1 MKETPA
7 YDIVKND
14 LYLTFAAYYA
24 LESECFPAAPNNEV
38 LFREAIKRDYWTAR
52 VDGQLAGYT
61 DTVRHP
67 DRLQIGRLEV
77 HDEYRGRGIGGAL
90 LDKVLEYARQLALPS
105 ASLSVRENNETA
117 YRLYLRK
124 GFREHSRKYR
134 YAIPACSIPD
144 ETVVAFVKAGEGRG
158 HQYPVTFNRNSRAV
172 GAGVFSIEVGGAKD
186 FVLVNPQEELISA
199 LSALKEKLKPGS
211 TQLYIVAEDPETVKA
226 LQALE
231 YVSETVFINM
241 TCTV

>member
-14 LYLTFAAYYA
+14 LNLTFTAYDA
-24 LESECFPAAPNNEV
+24 LECDCFPAAPNSEV
-38 LFREAIKRDYWTAR
+38 LFREAMKRDYWTAR
-52 VDGQLAGYT
+52 IDGQLAGYA

-77 HDEYRGRGIGGAL
+77 HSRYRSCGIGGAL

-105 ASLSVRENNETA
+105 AALSVRENNETA
-117 YRLYLRK
+117 YRLYHRK

-134 YAIPACSIPD
+134 YAIPVCSIPD
-144 ETVVAFVKAGEGRG
+144 ETAVAFVKAGEGRG
-158 HQYPVTFNRNSRAV
+158 HQYPVTFNRNSHAV
-172 GAGVFSIEVGGAKD
+172 GSGMFSIEVGGVKD
-186 FVLVNPQEELISA
+186 FVLENPQEDLLPA
-199 LSALKEKLKPGS
+199 LSALKAQLKPGS
-211 TQLYIVAEDPETVKA
+211 TQLYIVAENPETVKA

-231 YVSETVFINM
+231 YTSETIFINM